1 MDIKT
6 FEKAK
11 DIVKK
16 IDDCRAVL
24 NTALDLR
31 LKPEWMRIQV
41 NTTKSVDGKDIDIN
55 IFANTED
62 NEEIIKKVVNLLT
75 SCYEEKLEQ
84 YVKDLEEL

>member
-16 IDDCRAVL
+16 IDDCKAVL

-41 NTTKSVDGKDIDIN
+41 NTTKSVDGKDIDLN

-62 NEEIIKKVVNLLT
+62 NEEIIKKVVSLLT
-75 SCYEEKLEQ
+75 SCYEEKLEK